1 MSSPLFSA
9 HLRNLF
15 SCRSCPSVI
24 GEPVTG
30 AVEGAKVMLIGQ
42 APGPR
47 EVVEKRPFAYTAGR
61 RLFQWFATLGVSESK
76 FRERVYIGAVIRCFP
91 GKNLKGGGDR
101 VPDPVE
107 ISNCGHHLDRELDLL
122 KPDLVVAVG
131 TLAALV
137 LTGEAT
143 LSRSVGREHRV
154 TRSSHIFD
162 VIVLP
167 HPSGRSTWL
176 NNPSHR
182 ELLEQSLEAIRN
194 HPAFVRTFEPDSSQS
209 R

>member
-1 MSSPLFSA
+1 MPSPLFSV
-9 HLRNLF
+9 HVQNLF
-15 SCRSCPSVI
+15 SCRSCPAVI

-61 RLFQWFATLGVSESK
+61 RLFEWLDSIGAPEAL
-76 FRERVYIGAVIRCFP
+76 FREKVYIGAVIRCFP
-91 GKNLKGGGDR
+91 GKSAKGGGDR
-101 VPDPVE
+101 VPDPLE
-107 ISNCGHHLDRELDLL
+107 IANCGHHLDRELRLL
-122 KPDLVVAVG
+122 EPELVIAVG

-143 LSRSVGREHRV
+143 LSRSVGRVQRA
-154 TRSSHIFD
+154 TRAGQTFD

-176 NNPSHR
+176 NRPEHR
-182 ELLEQSLEAIRN
+182 ELLDRSLELVRA
-194 HPAFVRTFEPDSSQS
+194 HPAFVRTFGLSL
-209 R
+209 RKAR

>member
-1 MSSPLFSA
+1 
-9 HLRNLF
+9 
-15 SCRSCPSVI
+15 
-24 GEPVTG
+24 
-30 AVEGAKVMLIGQ
+30 MLVGQ

-61 RLFQWFATLGVSESK
+61 RLFEWLDSIGAPEAL

-91 GKNLKGGGDR
+91 GKSPKGGGDR

-107 ISNCGHHLDRELDLL
+107 IANCGHHLDREISLL
-122 KPDLVVAVG
+122 EPELIIAVG

-143 LSRSVGREHRV
+143 LSRSVGRVQRASRAGR
-154 TRSSHIFD
+154 TFD

-176 NNPSHR
+176 NRPQHR
-182 ELLEQSLEAIRN
+182 ELLDRSLELVRT
-194 HPAFVRTFEPDSSQS
+194 HPAFVQTFGPALREP